1 MEQLKQ
7 DYNIVRQVQRFY
19 CSFHR
24 FPDFVKAGD
33 VEVGRNQI
41 IETVERYLN
50 GKPFQWF
57 RRSKFSGQT
66 KDAMSRIKA
75 QL

>member
-1 MEQLKQ
+1 MDQLQ
-7 DYNIVRQVQRFY
+7 FDYKIIRSVQRFY

-24 FPDFVKAGD
+24 FPDFVKVGA
-33 VEVGRNQI
+33 VEIGRGQI
-41 IETVERYLN
+41 IETVERYLD
-50 GKPFQWF
+50 GRPFQWF

-66 KDAMSRIKA
+66 KDAMVKIKT